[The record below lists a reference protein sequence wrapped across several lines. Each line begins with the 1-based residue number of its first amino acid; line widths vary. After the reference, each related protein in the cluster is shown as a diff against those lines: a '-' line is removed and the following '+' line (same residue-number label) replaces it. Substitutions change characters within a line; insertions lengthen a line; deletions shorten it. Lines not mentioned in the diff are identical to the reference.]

1 MTDAVTYLLAI
12 AHVFW
17 TVSVVQ
23 RIACLHWV
31 QYIVDAI
38 TDRVKDY
45 ETDICMPPYNGT
57 LLPTKA
63 IDSHRRYPTSDHAP
77 IIILHSSRRYG
88 NPQQT

>member
-38 TDRVKDY
+38 SDRVKDY
-45 ETDICMPPYNGT
+45 ETDICMRWVESNRRGT
-57 LLPTKA
+57 AVGYRTYVM
-63 IDSHRRYPTSDHAP
+63 S
-77 IIILHSSRRYG
+77 G
-88 NPQQT
+88 E